1 MIKNMY
7 IRTLQGVKLVCY
19 ASVTVLTYE
28 LAKLKTTIQF
38 VYINYKVYT
47 HKWTQTYDRQISN
60 QAENDIDTFA
70 NAFTVKVENL
80 EELKEKM
87 FAKIWQIKINI
98 VRYFQIISQTW
109 YTFTYVGK
117 TWMNF
122 LKIFHSK
129 KGHKSH

>member
-1 MIKNMY
+1 MY

-87 FAKIWQIKINI
+87 FAKNMADKD
-98 VRYFQIISQTW
+98 
-109 YTFTYVGK
+109 
-117 TWMNF
+117 
-122 LKIFHSK
+122 
-129 KGHKSH
+129 